1 MLMQNFRV
9 TKKRALWYVLVFFW
23 SGQFLLLKISA
34 VLHLSKCL
42 LYFSHFYSVYPTEPD
57 EVDRDDNEFSSRPD
71 DDDDDDDDDEDDDE
85 DDDTDEPASAS
96 AFASRPAATSISAS
110 ERPSKPQGI

>member
-23 SGQFLLLKISA
+23 SGQLLLLKISA

-57 EVDRDDNEFSSRPD
+57 EVDRDDTEFSSRPD
-71 DDDDDDDDDEDDDE
+71 DD

-96 AFASRPAATSISAS
+96 AFASRLAATSISAS

>member
-1 MLMQNFRV
+1 M
-9 TKKRALWYVLVFFW
+9 FFW

-57 EVDRDDNEFSSRPD
+57 EVDRDDTEFSSRPD

>member
-23 SGQFLLLKISA
+23 SGQLLLLKISA

-57 EVDRDDNEFSSRPD
+57 EVDRDDTEFSSRPD
-71 DDDDDDDDDEDDDE
+71 DDDDDDDDE
-85 DDDTDEPASAS
+85 DDTDEPASAS

>member
-23 SGQFLLLKISA
+23 SGQLLLLKISA

-57 EVDRDDNEFSSRPD
+57 EVDRDDTEFSSRPD
-71 DDDDDDDDDEDDDE
+71 DDDDDDDED

>member
-1 MLMQNFRV
+1 MQNFRV

-23 SGQFLLLKISA
+23 SGQLLLLKISA

-42 LYFSHFYSVYPTEPD
+42 LYFSHFYSVYPAEPD
-57 EVDRDDNEFSSRPD
+57 EVDRDDTEFSSRPD
-71 DDDDDDDDDEDDDE
+71 DDDDDE

>member
-23 SGQFLLLKISA
+23 SGQLLLLKISA

-42 LYFSHFYSVYPTEPD
+42 LYFSHFYSVYPAEPD
-57 EVDRDDNEFSSRPD
+57 EVDRDDTEFSSRPD
-71 DDDDDDDDDEDDDE
+71 DDDDDE